1 MARLNGRKVSRAEL
15 ERAAR
20 IYHTSKDA
28 AAALGVSVDYFAKT
42 CKREGVETPSARK
55 RRLGT

>member
-1 MARLNGRKVSRAEL
+1 MNGKKVSRAEL

-20 IYHTSKDA
+20 IYHTSRDA